1 MVWGLGCL
9 KACVGL
15 LVSGSGSQGS
25 WQPKCLRAGVGL
37 IISGLGPATE
47 EYGAVVVLR
56 LVSSVWWE
64 RLVLR
69 LEQAHW

>member
-1 MVWGLGCL
+1 MLYEDPV
-9 KACVGL
+9 
-15 LVSGSGSQGS
+15 
-25 WQPKCLRAGVGL
+25 CLRAGVGL
-37 IISGLGPATE
+37 IISGLVPATE

-56 LVSSVWWE
+56 LVSSVGWE